1 IFVAVGGTFAAW
13 TSWLWA
19 VVALLLIW
27 TIRNRIS
34 AGIREAHTA
43 AR

>member
-1 IFVAVGGTFAAW
+1 
-13 TSWLWA
+13 
-19 VVALLLIW
+19 LLLIW